1 MTGLILILIGFVFGQ
16 GNGFD
21 ARLKKYLDEKLSG
34 FVKYEYQIL
43 QAPAAYTRIEINEE
57 KNFRR
62 SKNYAYI
69 PVKVYDTNNFVSAS
83 LLTVRIKL
91 FKNVF
96 AASKKIQK
104 NEKLLRSLFI
114 VKIADVSLFEEKTVD
129 TANDLSN
136 FRSKVLIKEGTIL
149 SENLI
154 EEIPV
159 VNKGDKLILHAGGI
173 GVDVTIDVVA
183 RQDGYLGDVVSVYSN
198 GNKLYKGKIVDKN
211 NLTLVE

>member
-1 MTGLILILIGFVFGQ
+1 MPGLILILIGFLVGH
-16 GNGFD
+16 GNSFE
-21 ARLKKYLDEKLSG
+21 ARLKKYLDEKLNG

-43 QAPAAYTRIEINEE
+43 QMPETYTRIEINEE

-62 SKNYAYI
+62 TKNYAYV
-69 PVKVYDTNNFVSAS
+69 PVKVYDANNFVSAS

-96 AASKKIQK
+96 AASKKILK
-104 NEKLLRSLFI
+104 NEKLHRGLF
-114 VKIADVSLFEEKTVD
+114 VAKTADVSLFEEKMVD
-129 TANDLSN
+129 AANDLSN
-136 FRSKVLIKEGTIL
+136 FRSKVLIKEGTII
-149 SENLI
+149 SESMI

-173 GVDVTIDVVA
+173 NVDVTISVIA
-183 RQDGYLGDVVSVYSN
+183 RQDGYVGDVVSVYSI